1 MTWIPKSKNG
11 TRILATIVGLTAII
25 GFVFAGTEIRYTPRI
40 NFATHVI
47 ASDINN
53 LHNLSALIQVQLNL
67 LEDRRERKI
76 KNGGSTSE
84 IRELDK
90 RIKRLEKEQQEVDKI
105 IIKGG

>member
-1 MTWIPKSKNG
+1 MKNG
-11 TRILATIVGLTAII
+11 TKLLSATVGLTAII

-47 ASDINN
+47 SSDINN
-53 LHNLSALIQVQLNL
+53 LHNRSALIQVQLNL

-76 KNGGSTSE
+76 KNGGSASD
-84 IRELDK
+84 IRKLDK
-90 RIKRLEKEQQEVDKI
+90 RIERLEKEQQEVDKT